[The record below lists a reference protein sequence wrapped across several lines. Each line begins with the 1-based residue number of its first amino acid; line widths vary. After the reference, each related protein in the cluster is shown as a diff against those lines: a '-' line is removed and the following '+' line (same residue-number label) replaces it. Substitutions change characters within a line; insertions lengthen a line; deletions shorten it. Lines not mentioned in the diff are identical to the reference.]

1 MTQFDDAAEIY
12 RAIGVTP
19 AINASGTTTAY
30 GGTKLRS
37 EVMYVMNKAATVLV
51 DIHEL
56 NRKVGALIAEAIG
69 AEAAFVCSGSAG
81 GLVLQA
87 AACIAG
93 SDPARMAQLPDTTGL
108 KDQIII
114 QNSHRFAYDQAYRV
128 AGAKLVGVGTGRSCH
143 PWQLEAAYTERTAAV
158 AYLFSPFLTRK
169 AIPLED
175 VCESAH
181 SRGVPVIVDAASM
194 LPPRANLH
202 KYLAMGADMVV
213 YSGGK
218 SIRGPQG
225 TGILCGRV
233 DLIEAAVANAAPG
246 QFLGRGMKVAKEEV
260 VGLLHALQIF
270 MGEDEEAENECF
282 YEMGRTVVDAL
293 IEFPGLDVE
302 VRHDRHDY
310 HIPIAVMTF
319 TDDWNGPSRD
329 EITARLAD
337 SDPRVYL
344 HTLGNPD
351 ELGVDPTN
359 LNDGDLDIV
368 IKTIREAL
376 LSS

>member
-19 AINASGTTTAY
+19 AINASGTITAY

-37 EVMYVMNKAATVLV
+37 EVMDVMNKAATVLV

-56 NRKVGALIAEAIG
+56 NSKVGALIAEAIG

-93 SDPARMAQLPDTTGL
+93 SDPAMMSQLPDTTGL
-108 KDQIII
+108 KNEIII

-158 AYLFSPFLTRK
+158 AYLFSPFLTRN

-181 SRGVPVIVDAASM
+181 ARGVPVIVDAASM
-194 LPPRANLH
+194 LPPRENLH

-225 TGILCGRV
+225 TGILCGRE

-260 VGLLHALQIF
+260 MGLLHALQIF
-270 MGEDEEAENECF
+270 MNEDEEAENERF

-293 IEFPGLDVE
+293 IEVPGLDVE

-319 TDDWNGPSRD
+319 TDDWNGPARD

-337 SDPRVYL
+337 NDPRVYL

-359 LNDGDLDIV
+359 LNDGDLDVV

>member
-1 MTQFDDAAEIY
+1 
-12 RAIGVTP
+12 
-19 AINASGTTTAY
+19 
-30 GGTKLRS
+30 
-37 EVMYVMNKAATVLV
+37 
-51 DIHEL
+51 
-56 NRKVGALIAEAIG
+56 
-69 AEAAFVCSGSAG
+69 
-81 GLVLQA
+81 
-87 AACIAG
+87 
-93 SDPARMAQLPDTTGL
+93 
-108 KDQIII
+108 
-114 QNSHRFAYDQAYRV
+114 
-128 AGAKLVGVGTGRSCH
+128 
-143 PWQLEAAYTERTAAV
+143 
-158 AYLFSPFLTRK
+158 
-169 AIPLED
+169 
-175 VCESAH
+175 
-181 SRGVPVIVDAASM
+181 M
-194 LPPRANLH
+194 LPPRENLR

-225 TGILCGRV
+225 TGILCGRA

-270 MGEDEEAENECF
+270 MGEDEEAENERY
-282 YEMGRTVVDAL
+282 YEMGLTVVDAL
-293 IEFPGLDVE
+293 IEVPGVDVE

-310 HIPIAVMTF
+310 HIPIAVMTL

-359 LNDGDLDIV
+359 LNDGDLDVV
-368 IKTIREAL
+368 IKTLREAL

>member
-1 MTQFDDAAEIY
+1 MTQFDDAADIY

-37 EVMYVMNKAATVLV
+37 EVMDVMNKASTVLV

-93 SDPARMAQLPDTTGL
+93 SDPARMSQLPDTTGL
-108 KDQIII
+108 KDEIII

-143 PWQLEAAYTERTAAV
+143 PWQLEAAYTEQTAAV

-181 SRGVPVIVDAASM
+181 ARGVPVIVDAASM
-194 LPPRANLH
+194 LPPRENLH

-225 TGILCGRV
+225 TGILAGRA

-270 MGEDEEAENECF
+270 MGEDEEAENERF

-293 IEFPGLDVE
+293 IEIPGIDVE

-310 HIPIAVMTF
+310 HNPIAIMTF
-319 TDDWNGPSRD
+319 TDDWNGASRD
-329 EITARLAD
+329 EITAKLAD

-359 LNDGDLDIV
+359 LSDEDLDIV
-368 IKTIREAL
+368 IKTVREVL
-376 LSS
+376 LNS